1 MKKLVLAALLTTF
14 TFGAAAAEKISFQG
28 LTLAPG
34 AAIRI
39 HHDAGVFAA
48 EMVSDDS
55 TVSILPYRTPDSA
68 DDLLLRPGVLNEIRV
83 EAGSAAFV
91 SGRCKGRYR

>member
-1 MKKLVLAALLTTF
+1 MPPARQ
-14 TFGAAAAEKISFQG
+14 FG
-28 LTLAPG
+28 
-34 AAIRI
+34 I

-55 TVSILPYRTPDSA
+55 TVSILPYRTPESA

-91 SGRCKGRYR
+91 SGRCKGRYC